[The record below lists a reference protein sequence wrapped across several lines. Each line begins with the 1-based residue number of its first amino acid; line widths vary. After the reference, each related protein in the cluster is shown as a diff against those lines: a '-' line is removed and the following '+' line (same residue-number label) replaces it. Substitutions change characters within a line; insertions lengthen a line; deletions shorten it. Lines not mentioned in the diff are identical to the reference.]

1 MHGHMHTF
9 IYIHTYIHTC
19 IHTYCTIC
27 TSTHAETTSESQ
39 RFHLHSTE
47 DMMHICITLLHHRY
61 SDWRVLH
68 NVIGLF
74 FWVVRRSYGTSHC
87 IFLNAVC
94 NCEDCRL
101 LDVKPPNLFTCIW
114 QMYSVA
120 RWIRFIWNCDQSHS
134 RGLYLR
140 QINWSGEGHSSDFM
154 LQIGLSVA
162 MFYIVFGEE
171 KAKLHLSWPWI
182 LCWTFLV
189 LAVNCVFSMEWL
201 WGKGP

>member
-9 IYIHTYIHTC
+9 IYIHTYL
-19 IHTYCTIC
+19 HTYILYDMYLHSCRN
-27 TSTHAETTSESQ
+27 HLRKSEISFALD
-39 RFHLHSTE
+39 RGHDAHLH
-47 DMMHICITLLHHRY
+47 CTLLHHRY